1 MEKMVKIDGKE
12 VGFRATALTPRI
24 YRHKIGRDMI
34 QDLNKLQASY
44 NKAMRLPDEAT
55 DEERKEAQ
63 LSALDLEIFENAAY
77 VMAKQYDA
85 NLPNSPEEW
94 LDGFETFSIYEILP
108 AILELWQ
115 LNSATTAKP
124 KKNKADDPRGNGR
137 NLYAAM
143 CGAGA

>member
-34 QDLNKLQASY
+34 QDLNKLQGAY
-44 NKAMRLPDEAT
+44 NKATRLPAEAT

-94 LDGFETFSIYEILP
+94 LDEFETFSIYEILP

-124 KKNKADDPRGNGR
+124 KKK
-137 NLYAAM
+137 
-143 CGAGA
+143 

>member
-44 NKAMRLPDEAT
+44 NKATQLPAEAT

-124 KKNKADDPRGNGR
+124 KKK
-137 NLYAAM
+137 
-143 CGAGA
+143 

>member
-44 NKAMRLPDEAT
+44 NKATRLPAEAT

-124 KKNKADDPRGNGR
+124 KKK
-137 NLYAAM
+137 
-143 CGAGA
+143 

>member
-1 MEKMVKIDGKE
+1 MEKMVKIGGKE

-34 QDLNKLQASY
+34 QDLNKLQGAY

-55 DEERKEAQ
+55 KDEIKEAQ

-124 KKNKADDPRGNGR
+124 KKK
-137 NLYAAM
+137 
-143 CGAGA
+143 

>member
-44 NKAMRLPDEAT
+44 NKAARLPAEAT

-124 KKNKADDPRGNGR
+124 KKK
-137 NLYAAM
+137 
-143 CGAGA
+143 

>member
-34 QDLNKLQASY
+34 QDLNKLQSSY

-55 DEERKEAQ
+55 DDEIKEAQ

-124 KKNKADDPRGNGR
+124 KKK
-137 NLYAAM
+137 
-143 CGAGA
+143 

>member
-1 MEKMVKIDGKE
+1 MEKMVKIDEKE

-34 QDLNKLQASY
+34 QDLNKLQGAY
-44 NKAMRLPDEAT
+44 NKAMRLPAEAT

-124 KKNKADDPRGNGR
+124 KKK
-137 NLYAAM
+137 
-143 CGAGA
+143 

>member
-1 MEKMVKIDGKE
+1 MEKIVKIDGKE

-34 QDLNKLQASY
+34 QDLNKLQGAY

-55 DEERKEAQ
+55 KDEIKEAQ

-124 KKNKADDPRGNGR
+124 KKK
-137 NLYAAM
+137 
-143 CGAGA
+143 

>member
-34 QDLNKLQASY
+34 QDLNKLQSSY
-44 NKAMRLPDEAT
+44 NKAMCLPAEAT

-77 VMAKQYDA
+77 VMAK
-85 NLPNSPEEW
+85 
-94 LDGFETFSIYEILP
+94 
-108 AILELWQ
+108 
-115 LNSATTAKP
+115 
-124 KKNKADDPRGNGR
+124 
-137 NLYAAM
+137 
-143 CGAGA
+143 